1 MTVGEVVAEA
11 NMCSLG
17 TKVKPGVNTIAKQV
31 DKNKAKE
38 LWSKLKLDFNV
49 LVPKD
54 LKPELFK
61 LISDY
66 SDVFAD
72 ENVTIGDTSWLN
84 SRVELKENAQ
94 PVKQKV
100 RPLPPPPP

>member
-1 MTVGEVVAEA
+1 
-11 NMCSLG
+11 MCSLG
-17 TKVKPGVNTIAKQV
+17 TKVKPGINSIAKQV

-38 LWSKLKLDFNV
+38 LRSKLKLDVNEID
-49 LVPKD
+49 PND

-72 ENVTIGDTSWLN
+72 ENVTIGNTSWVEF
-84 SRVELKENAQ
+84 RVELKENAE

-100 RPLPPPPP
+100 CPLPPPL